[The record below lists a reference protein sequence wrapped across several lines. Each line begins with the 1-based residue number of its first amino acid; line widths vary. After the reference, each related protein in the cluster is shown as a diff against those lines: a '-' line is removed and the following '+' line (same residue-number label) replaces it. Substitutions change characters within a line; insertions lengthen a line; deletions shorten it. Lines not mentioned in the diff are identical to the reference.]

1 MRVCTGEDEGGEE
14 GGGLIA
20 GKGGGH
26 GQGFG
31 ASFEWTKRR
40 KCPLKI
46 KSKPGL
52 IKKIIEKL
60 NSKT

>member
-46 KSKPGL
+46 KSKP
-52 IKKIIEKL
+52 
-60 NSKT
+60 